1 MSKMDPSHAGSDW
14 EREIAALEVDN
25 RRAFVARDLERLG
38 RLVSERFLVNS
49 PLGTVNERDRVLE
62 QLRTGAIAHASL
74 DHHVEAMRRFG
85 DVVVVMG
92 SETYSDVPGGPE
104 IQRRFTNVWAAEG
117 GTWRIIARHANVVVD
132 AAGR

>member
-1 MSKMDPSHAGSDW
+1 MDPSRAGEDW

-62 QLRTGAIAHASL
+62 LLRTGVIAHASL

-92 SETYSDVPGGPE
+92 SETYSDVPGGPA
-104 IQRRFTNVWAAEG
+104 IQRRFTNVWAAED
-117 GTWRIIARHANVVVD
+117 GTWRIIARHANVVLD

>member
-1 MSKMDPSHAGSDW
+1 MDPRHANGDW
-14 EREIAALEVDN
+14 EREIAALEADN
-25 RRAFVARDLERLG
+25 RRAFLARDLERLG
-38 RLVSERFLVNS
+38 QLVSERFLVNS

-104 IQRRFTNVWAAEG
+104 IQRRFTNVWAAES
-117 GTWRIIARHANVVVD
+117 GTWRIIARHANVVLD